1 MTGTEVALALI
12 RQEGRCFLQRRPLTA
27 SVFPGL
33 WELPGGKL
41 EPGESPRAALER
53 ELREELGWRAE
64 QVEALPSLV
73 QAYPECEVVLHP
85 FVCSGSGRLT
95 TELGWGWFLPREM
108 LKLAVPEGTRVV
120 MGRVF
125 SE

>member
-1 MTGTEVALALI
+1 VTGTEVALALI

-64 QVEALPSLV
+64 QVEALPTV
-73 QAYPECEVVLHP
+73 VHGYADFEVVLHP
-85 FVCSGSGRLT
+85 FRCAGADAPRTSLA
-95 TELGWGWFLPREM
+95 WGWFLPAEAG
-108 LKLAVPEGTRVV
+108 KLQVPEGTRRLLAQV
-120 MGRVF
+120 M
-125 SE
+125 E